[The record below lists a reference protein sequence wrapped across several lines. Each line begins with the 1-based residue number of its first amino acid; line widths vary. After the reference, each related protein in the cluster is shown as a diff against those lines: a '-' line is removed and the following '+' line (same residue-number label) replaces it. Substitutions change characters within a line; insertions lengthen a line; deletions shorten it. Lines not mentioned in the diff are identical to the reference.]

1 MINSNLTKII
11 PELENEIRIREN
23 RNWNSSKSIILLR
36 STIRQIKRV
45 VKMDALETQNRYS
58 EQMMIDFPE

>member
-23 RNWNSSKSIILLR
+23 RNSSKSIILLR